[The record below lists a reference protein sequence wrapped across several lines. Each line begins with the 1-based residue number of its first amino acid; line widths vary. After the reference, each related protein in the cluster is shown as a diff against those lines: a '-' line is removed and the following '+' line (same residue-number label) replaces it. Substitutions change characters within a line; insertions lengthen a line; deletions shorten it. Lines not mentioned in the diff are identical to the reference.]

1 MCEGG
6 RPGNSWL
13 GGEME
18 DCGIGDIFEVSRDM
32 AVFRVGYRVMLSSAL
47 SLSAFWMVSFR

>member
-1 MCEGG
+1 MCEWG
-6 RPGNSWL
+6 RTGNSWL